1 MTITNTDDWKLY
13 IDNALQHGWPA
24 AIVVRCYLN
33 GQGAVG
39 GHEEDEAE
47 EEVPEDVHEEVP
59 RVEEDVAVGVG
70 AGTEAEATGVAQA
83 ECVADEGE
91 ILPSIVQQMHNED
104 MEAAQMEEHNI
115 RQMKTIL
122 YHHNRA
128 ILDLVTL
135 W

>member
-1 MTITNTDDWKLY
+1 MTISNTADWKVY
-13 IDNALQHGWPA
+13 IDNALQRGWPPA
-24 AIVVRCYLN
+24 MVVQCYPN

-39 GHEEDEAE
+39 GHEEDDAE

-59 RVEEDVAVGVG
+59 HVEEDVAVGAG
-70 AGTEAEATGVAQA
+70 QGTEAQAEGVAEA
-83 ECVADEGE
+83 EGE